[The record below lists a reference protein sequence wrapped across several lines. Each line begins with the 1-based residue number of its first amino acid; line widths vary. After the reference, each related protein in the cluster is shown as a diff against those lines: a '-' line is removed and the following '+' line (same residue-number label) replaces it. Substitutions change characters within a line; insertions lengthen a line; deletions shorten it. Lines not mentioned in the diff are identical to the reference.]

1 MEETASL
8 PAARRVRL
16 SAKISRS
23 AARSQKVWGEQR
35 GSFCGG
41 ATKILQRGAGPFAL
55 TTSCSDGGLSRSLG
69 KAAGPKRVATT
80 IALAHAVPVHRL
92 RSHRMTLN
100 TALIS
105 SDVASGM

>member
-41 ATKILQRGAGPFAL
+41 ATEILPRGAGAFAL
-55 TTSCSDGGLSRSLG
+55 TARWFCAGLARSVG
-69 KAAGPKRVATT
+69 KAAGPKRLATT
-80 IALAHAVPVHRL
+80 IALDDAVPVHRL